1 MSNLQ
6 VIHEQELLGRKFKVY
21 GNKEEPLFLAKEV
34 AEWIEH
40 SQPVKMLQ
48 GVDEEEKIKVNNF
61 HVAGRAGGRG
71 VWFITE
77 DGLYEV
83 LMQSR
88 KPIAKQFKKQVKHIL
103 KSIRKDGGYINT
115 SEEDDEQAIMA
126 KALLLAQKTID
137 SKTKELEEARS
148 TIEEQSPKVELYDK
162 FLDTDGSM
170 NVSSVLAT
178 IREQGYK
185 PKTNRLGY
193 TSVALRSTQQLNKF
207 LNSQGI
213 QFKRGFSPY
222 WLPTKEYNWLLDEG
236 FAVVRHHIN
245 GDKQVPQLRW
255 TPKGVEFIIDL
266 LVYAGEVYE
275 NDQRKRA

>member
-137 SKTKELEEARS
+137 SKTKELEEAKS